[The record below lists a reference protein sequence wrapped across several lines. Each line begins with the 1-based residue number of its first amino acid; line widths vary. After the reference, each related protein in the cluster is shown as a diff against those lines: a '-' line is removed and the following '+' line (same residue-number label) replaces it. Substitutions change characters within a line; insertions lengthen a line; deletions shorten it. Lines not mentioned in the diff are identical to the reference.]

1 MNKYKCI
8 HATDTHTPA
17 VAVQPS
23 DTGTSPIILHPFEF
37 SPLAVCKYLLAD
49 ITTLF
54 TMFVIMPSRISS
66 HRILSAKPIPCGLL
80 FLIHATFN
88 PLVSLSVF
96 VYPFIPSFPECH
108 ISLPQ
113 NSIAFN
119 LKWVGVPTRPW
130 SVCLPWIVV
139 AVQHP
144 AFNILLHLRLA
155 FCGFV
160 QFPISRF
167 FYICG
172 DVVHPPP
179 PQPLLWSVA
188 KKTHKKLHFFR
199 TFM

>member
-1 MNKYKCI
+1 MQ
-8 HATDTHTPA
+8 
-17 VAVQPS
+17 VF
-23 DTGTSPIILHPFEF
+23 TGWH
-37 SPLAVCKYLLAD
+37 YY
-49 ITTLF
+49 
-54 TMFVIMPSRISS
+54 FVHHVRDNAIENFISS
-66 HRILSAKPIPCGLL
+66 YRILSAKPIPCGLL

-130 SVCLPWIVV
+130 SVCLPRIVV

-172 DVVHPPP
+172 DVVRPPP
-179 PQPLLWSVA
+179 ADSSLICC
-188 KKTHKKLHFFR
+188 KKRKTHKKLHVFSDVHVVGTLIFGPAGL
-199 TFM
+199 MCNIED